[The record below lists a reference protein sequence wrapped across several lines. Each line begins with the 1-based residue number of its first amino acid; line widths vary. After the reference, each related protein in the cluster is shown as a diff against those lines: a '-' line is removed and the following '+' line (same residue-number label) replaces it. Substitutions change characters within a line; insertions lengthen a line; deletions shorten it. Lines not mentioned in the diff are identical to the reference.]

1 MNLINIEHI
10 SKIYGEKVIFDDAS
24 FGVQQGD
31 KIGIVGINGTGKS
44 TLLKVVAGE
53 EVPDEGQVVRQNG
66 LKIAFVPQNPTF
78 PEGMDIRSYALQDAD
93 AESWQVESNLTEL
106 GITQWDQKIDTLSGG
121 QKRRVVLAKI
131 LAGDFDVLLLD
142 EPTNHLDQEMISWL
156 EDYLRSYRGTVLM
169 VTHDRYFLD
178 RTMKR
183 IFAFEGDGKLKQYE
197 GGYTDYVNRLAAEGR
212 TPGGNIAA
220 RSAGADISG
229 NSQNQKSEESV
240 IEKNDSTATWKQKKK
255 LKFSYKEQKEYETIE
270 DDIAALEQKLE
281 DLDNEMAAN
290 ATNAAKLRELVE
302 EKENA
307 EKMLEEKMDRW
318 EYLEELAAK
327 IAGQQS

>member
-106 GITQWDQKIDTLSGG
+106 GIRRLTLYPGD
-121 QKRRVVLAKI
+121 RR
-131 LAGDFDVLLLD
+131 DVWFLRRYL
-142 EPTNHLDQEMISWL
+142 QETL
-156 EDYLRSYRGTVLM
+156 T
-169 VTHDRYFLD
+169 YFFWTS
-178 RTMKR
+178 RR
-183 IFAFEGDGKLKQYE
+183 IIWI
-197 GGYTDYVNRLAAEGR
+197 RR
-212 TPGGNIAA
+212 
-220 RSAGADISG
+220 
-229 NSQNQKSEESV
+229 
-240 IEKNDSTATWKQKKK
+240 
-255 LKFSYKEQKEYETIE
+255 
-270 DDIAALEQKLE
+270 
-281 DLDNEMAAN
+281 
-290 ATNAAKLRELVE
+290 
-302 EKENA
+302 
-307 EKMLEEKMDRW
+307 
-318 EYLEELAAK
+318 
-327 IAGQQS
+327 